1 MFAAFIPGPDIIG
14 GWQCQIVDD
23 YETAHDLAMKYYN
36 ETGIIVAVEE
46 VAHTPL
52 RFAVIPDKLHSFLKN
67 AHV

>member
-1 MFAAFIPGPDIIG
+1 MFAAFIPGPDVIG

-23 YETAHDLAMKYYN
+23 YETAHDLAMKYFN

-52 RFAVIPDKLHSFLKN
+52 VLCLNP
-67 AHV
+67 